1 MDLKRKLDY
10 ILKDERK
17 REYTQNNSYKIME
30 FYKTL
35 RLFCQE
41 NLKFK

>member
-30 FYKTL
+30 FLQNIKNIL
-35 RLFCQE
+35 ARE
-41 NLKFK
+41 SKI